1 MANQNVPTHI
11 FSGGIALQGNSFPST
26 ATGDITYGGL
36 APTFVY
42 VGADKT
48 VINLNLNTTTPA
60 GTDPLGGKAPNII
73 LVDCTAAAGNLTV
86 VLPPANEFVGQ
97 IYQIY
102 FTALAAAGTITF
114 QKSDA
119 VTTVATITNDVARW
133 TGAAAAGTPA
143 SGVVYVF
150 NNSLSTVAATNY
162 TDVLFFSAA
171 GPT

>member
-11 FSGGIALQGNSFPST
+11 FSGGISLQGNSFPST
-26 ATGDITYGGL
+26 AAGDITYGGL

-73 LVDCTAAAGNLTV
+73 LADCTAGNLTV

-119 VTTVATITNDVARW
+119 ATTVATITNDVARFSG
-133 TGAAAAGTPA
+133 GAAAASAA

-150 NNSLSTVAATNY
+150 NNSASTVAATDY
-162 TDVLFFSAA
+162 TSVLTFSAA